1 MVYDL
6 AKAVNDHEI
15 KWQAVVNTMKKKY
28 PCYAKEMTKGVL
40 QSKHK
45 RLLFK
50 RTEKW
55 FMFV

>member
-1 MVYDL
+1 
-6 AKAVNDHEI
+6 
-15 KWQAVVNTMKKKY
+15 
-28 PCYAKEMTKGVL
+28 MTKGVL